1 MGDRAMPV
9 SAANADDYFMSDAA
23 SGDRPFVPPLTDEKR
38 MSPWAIA
45 GLTVLGLGAV
55 AAAIGGFVWWFR
67 KRKAEQ
73 DEQQLKPERAPTIKP
88 SGEPRPSP
96 DATPRPSPG
105 PAAPRHAFVGKADLE
120 PELAEELATMFGN
133 GWPPDNAT
141 IENLK
146 QDDVIV
152 FAVEGVPTGNFTE
165 PRQELLSA
173 TVLSVEETFVRGR
186 VKGPS
191 LYASHFGSHPG
202 HGLEVGESV
211 EVPRSKVLV
220 AARPKPEA
228 NKPTGYDSEG
238 KAVAQLKPVSLT
250 NKVQGVKPGTPYD
263 LVLPYRTDRLVWQVK
278 AKDDLVTMI
287 KIGEKGLLEQIKFPE
302 ASLRGPFSIVLLT
315 DDPKEGIIF
324 VARWDLDLQA

>member
-1 MGDRAMPV
+1 MPV
-9 SAANADDYFMSDAA
+9 SAANADDYFMRDPIFA
-23 SGDRPFVPPLTDEKR
+23 SERPYVPPLTDEKR
-38 MSPWAIA
+38 MGPWAIA

-96 DATPRPSPG
+96 DATPRPSG
-105 PAAPRHAFVGKADLE
+105 PRHEFVGKADLE
-120 PELAEELATMFGN
+120 PELAEELAGMFGN
-133 GWPPDNAT
+133 GWPPDDAT
-141 IENLK
+141 IENLE

-152 FAVEGVPTGNFTE
+152 FAVEGVPTGNFTQ

-186 VKGPS
+186 VKGPVQ
-191 LYASHFGSHPG
+191 YAAHFGSHPG

-211 EVPRSKVLV
+211 EVPRSKILV
-220 AARPKPEA
+220 AARPKPDA
-228 NKPTGYDSEG
+228 NDKPTGYDSQG
-238 KAVAQLKPVSLT
+238 KAAAQLKPTSLT
-250 NKVQGVKPGTPYD
+250 NKVQAVKPGTPYD
-263 LVLPYRTDRLVWQVK
+263 LVVPYRTDRLVWQVK
-278 AKDDLVTMI
+278 SKDDLVTMI
-287 KIGEKGLLEQIKFPE
+287 KIGEKGLLEQVKFAE

-315 DDPKEGIIF
+315 DDPKEGIVF